1 MPFYSQ
7 EKIDEVNQAADLV
20 ELVSRYVTLKRAGSV
35 YKGLCPFHSEKTPS
49 FVVSPQRH
57 RFHCFGCNKGGGAIQ
72 FLMLVENMSFPKALA
87 EVARRSGVSLPEPDP
102 SENREEINRAG
113 LYKVMEKARDFYAA
127 RLKSAEGADARRYL
141 DSRGLGRGISEAF
154 GLGLAPEGWDG
165 LVRHLAREGFS
176 GQIAEQAGLI
186 KTGREAGRFYDF
198 FRGRVMVPITDAQD
212 RVVAFGARVLPG
224 TDETAKYINTGA
236 TPIYTKGD
244 HLFGLRRAR
253 PFIRAAGLVYLV
265 EGYFD
270 LISLAAAGI
279 NEVVAAQGTAL
290 TDRQISLLK
299 SLRVPIYLIT
309 DGDDA
314 GRAVPVKNLPEFL
327 NADLEVRVV
336 TLPESDRQG
345 EKQDPDT
352 FVRSF
357 GVEALKELSARAVD
371 SFDFWIESLKGR
383 DQASGGVSTQFRQLD
398 EARELLKRLAD
409 PAKRQIVRRRLAG
422 LLNIGENTLETGGRT
437 PPPAPAPPPP
447 AARPEPGTPP
457 PDPTALALLGLIM
470 VHTEAAGLVL
480 GNTADYWPPDQS
492 RLLFDRLQAL
502 FTARGEAGLAEAEGD
517 DLPGP
522 LASLVA
528 RAALE
533 QRTFASGQAE
543 GAARQ
548 HLARLVEKW
557 ARRRQAELSEGIAQ
571 AQAAGDG
578 DGARRLA
585 EEKKKVAERVRALAA
600 KKIRHTS

>member
-20 ELVSRYVTLKRAGSV
+20 ELISRYVTLKRYGSV

-72 FLMLVENMSFPKALA
+72 FLMLMENMSFPKALA
-87 EVARRSGVSLPEPDP
+87 EMARRYGVNLPEPDP
-102 SENREEINRAG
+102 AESREEINRAG
-113 LYKVMEKARDFYAA
+113 LLQVMEKARDFYVD
-127 RLKSAEGADARRYL
+127 RLRSAEGAAARRYL
-141 DSRGLGRGISEAF
+141 AGRGLGREVSEAF

-165 LVRHLAREGFS
+165 LKRHLAREGFS
-176 GQIAEQAGLI
+176 DQIAEQAGLI
-186 KTGREAGRFYDF
+186 KAGQKAGHFYDF
-198 FRGRVMVPITDAQD
+198 FRNRVMVPITDAQG

-224 TDETAKYINTGA
+224 SDENAKYINTGA
-236 TPIYTKGD
+236 TPLYTKGD
-244 HLFGLRRAR
+244 HLFGLQRAR

-299 SLRVPIYLIT
+299 SMRVPVYLIT

-314 GRAVPVKNLPEFL
+314 GRAVPVKNLPDFL

-336 TLPESDRQG
+336 TLPDSDKQG

-352 FVRSF
+352 FIRSF
-357 GVEALKELSARAVD
+357 GVEALKELSARAAD
-371 SFDFWIESLKGR
+371 SFDFWVGILKGR
-383 DQASGGVSTQFRQLD
+383 EMAPGGISAQFRQLD
-398 EARELLKRLAD
+398 EARELLRRLAD
-409 PAKRQIVRRRLAG
+409 PAKRQIVRRRLAE
-422 LLNIGENTLETGGRT
+422 LLNIGENTLETSGRL
-437 PPPAPAPPPP
+437 PPP
-447 AARPEPGTPP
+447 AAASPAARPDAGPPP
-457 PDPTALALLGLIM
+457 PDPTALTLLDLIM

-480 GNTADYWPPDQS
+480 ENAAEYWPPDHS
-492 RLLFDRLQAL
+492 RLLFDRLQTL
-502 FTARGEAGLAEAEGD
+502 FAAKGEAGLAEVEGD
-517 DLPGP
+517 DLSGP

-533 QRTFASGQAE
+533 GRTFASGQAE
-543 GAARQ
+543 EAARQ
-548 HLARLVEKW
+548 HLARLVDKW
-557 ARRRQAELSEGIAQ
+557 ARRRQTELSAGIAR
-571 AQAAGDG
+571 AQAAGAG
-578 DGARRLA
+578 DEARRLA
-585 EEKKKVAERVRALAA
+585 EEKKKVAERVRTFD
-600 KKIRHTS
+600 R